1 MWQRA
6 SAFFILAVL
15 LATQVVR
22 PAAQSSGAAD
32 ISVSV
37 NLVKVPLSVFDAK
50 GNLVSSLQNEDF
62 RIWEDQA
69 TQEIR
74 SFGLD
79 TNPVSVVLLID
90 TSGTEK
96 PELNNIKEAAEG
108 FVDALASGDRISI
121 ITFNDQV
128 YLNLDWTDDLKK
140 VRKTLKKVRPG
151 LLTALYDAMYLAAS
165 EQLKGVDGRK
175 AIILLTDCLN
185 HESLVGWK
193 DASLSIVQSQASL
206 YVVSK
211 TIMVREQAKRERRVV
226 MLNDIYKKLFG
237 DGNYVDEYFS
247 KLEKEMADLSEKTGG
262 RCFFPSNY
270 NQIKDI
276 YSEVARELK
285 SKYFLTYISNQN
297 LTPNSYH
304 RISIEYLK
312 PSSKTIYRKG
322 YYFKPE
328 LKPKSLIDAEFGNL
342 N

>member
-1 MWQRA
+1 
-6 SAFFILAVL
+6 
-15 LATQVVR
+15 
-22 PAAQSSGAAD
+22 
-32 ISVSV
+32 
-37 NLVKVPLSVFDAK
+37 
-50 GNLVSSLQNEDF
+50 
-62 RIWEDQA
+62 
-69 TQEIR
+69 
-74 SFGLD
+74 
-79 TNPVSVVLLID
+79 
-90 TSGTEK
+90 
-96 PELNNIKEAAEG
+96 
-108 FVDALASGDRISI
+108 
-121 ITFNDQV
+121 
-128 YLNLDWTDDLKK
+128 
-140 VRKTLKKVRPG
+140 
-151 LLTALYDAMYLAAS
+151 
-165 EQLKGVDGRK
+165 
-175 AIILLTDCLN
+175 
-185 HESLVGWK
+185 
-193 DASLSIVQSQASL
+193 
-206 YVVSK
+206 
-211 TIMVREQAKRERRVV
+211 MVREQAKRERRVV